1 MVCTSCQI
9 SLGDRMKV
17 DEMGVV
23 CGIYWREEN
32 CIQNFDGERKERE
45 DLGVED
51 GIILK
56 CI

>member
-1 MVCTSCQI
+1 
-9 SLGDRMKV
+9 MKV

-23 CGIYWREEN
+23 RGIYWREEK
-32 CIQNFDGERKERE
+32 CTQNFDGQRKEGGCLE